1 MWHWPW
7 AAVCANPLYA
17 IYLLV
22 SASHGRTTS
31 AMDTTTKTVASVTA
45 PVLINTKVSALKT
58 SISAFVCRFEKK
70 III

>member
-1 MWHWPW
+1 
-7 AAVCANPLYA
+7 
-17 IYLLV
+17 V

-58 SISAFVCRFEKK
+58 SISAFVCRCSKMNYYLKVEKYFVMCCNT
-70 III
+70 